1 MKIINLIDS
10 LTQVNFGIWNAAIAT
25 ATQLKEIYKVESYIW
40 YPAIENPPAISD
52 VVMTAFAK
60 LDRASLLS
68 ALESGEFKPESTL
81 IVTHG
86 CWKFPTRWGAM
97 LKNNG
102 YKWVMVPHGMLEP
115 WSMQQKRVKKLL
127 YFHLIEKRLIIRGDA
142 IRAVGTPESKNLKKL
157 LNRDPVLIPNGIPLI
172 DTPVPHK
179 DHTKINYLF
188 MARLHHKKG
197 VIPMVKAWIASS
209 LANNSKYSLTIAGPD
224 DGELSELTTVLK
236 QHAVSNIRYTGA
248 VYNNKKEELLNNCH
262 FYLLPSHS
270 EGFPTSILEAMQYGL
285 IPLITEGCNFPEA
298 FDADLA
304 IKVTPYLSDIQSGLE
319 QTTKLTFEQ
328 INHWS
333 SRASNFVNKNYNLQV
348 IAEQQ
353 YKLYSVLMDTPGVL

>member
-1 MKIINLIDS
+1 MRIINLIDNLS
-10 LTQVNFGIWNAAIAT
+10 PVNFGIWNAALAT
-25 ATQLKEIYKVESYIW
+25 APMLIDRHNCKSYAW
-40 YPAIENPPAISD
+40 YPALEDAPQLSQ
-52 VVMTAFAK
+52 VEQRSFTAFG
-60 LDRASLLS
+60 RTQLLE
-68 ALESGEFKPESTL
+68 ALKQGDFSPADTL
-81 IVTHG
+81 IVSHG
-86 CWKFPTRWGAM
+86 CWQFPTRWGHALHKM
-97 LKNNG
+97 G
-102 YKWVMVPHGMLEP
+102 YKWLMVPHGMLEP

-127 YFHLIEKRLIIRGDA
+127 YFHLIEKRLIIRADA

-157 LNRDPVLIPNGIPLI
+157 LNRDLVLIPNGIPLI

-179 DHTKINYLF
+179 DHTNINYLF

-224 DGELSELTTVLK
+224 DGELRELTTVLK

-298 FDADLA
+298 FDAGLA
-304 IKVTPYLSDIQSGLE
+304 IKITPYLSDIQSGLE